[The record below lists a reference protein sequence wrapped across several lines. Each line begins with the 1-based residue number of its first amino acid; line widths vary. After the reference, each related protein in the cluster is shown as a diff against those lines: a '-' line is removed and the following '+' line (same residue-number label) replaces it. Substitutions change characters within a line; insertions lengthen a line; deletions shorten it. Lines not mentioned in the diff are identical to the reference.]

1 MWMWYIL
8 VAEDDDDDDEKK
20 PQMSEKY
27 NFLKSSHWSCI
38 HRLFAF
44 IRFKKVFFAL
54 SVCERKTKER
64 WEGKHRM
71 QITALS
77 CNYYSLSRKNKY
89 LKMHKLMEY
98 SSLNY
103 FKFENLQE
111 NFYFF
116 DIKPELRISE
126 LKRKKEILQI
136 QTQPHHLILLIDL
149 KIFR

>member
-1 MWMWYIL
+1 MMMKKNLKFQRNIISL
-8 VAEDDDDDDEKK
+8 KALTKVAFID
-20 PQMSEKY
+20 
-27 NFLKSSHWSCI
+27 FLRSSDLKKSSSHHQFARGKQKSDGRVNIEC
-38 HRLFAF
+38 RLQ
-44 IRFKKVFFAL
+44 
-54 SVCERKTKER
+54 S
-64 WEGKHRM
+64 
-71 QITALS
+71 S

-103 FKFENLQE
+103 FKFENFQE